1 MFGLVSLLV
10 VLGLA
15 MLIFKYF
22 EAPVIEQGI
31 KAQDQARQISGRGDD
46 GRAAVDSFK
55 TEGKRR
61 GNDLVGLTVTDVTA
75 GGALAAYGLQTGD
88 EIIEI
93 NGTSVGAINDPET
106 AKAMVVQ
113 NGFQGGNPVVVL
125 RQGNKIVLPN
135 KNATGAAA
143 GATTQ
148 PGMPAAPPTA
158 NPPQNNSVK
167 DQLKNLGIQT
177 R

>member
-1 MFGLVSLLV
+1 MRAMFGLVSLLV

-15 MLIFKYF
+15 MLIFKWF
-22 EAPVIEQGI
+22 EAPVIESGI
-31 KAQDQARQISGRGDD
+31 KAQDQSRQISGHGDD
-46 GRAAVDSFK
+46 GRP
-55 TEGKRR
+55 
-61 GNDLVGLTVTDVTA
+61 
-75 GGALAAYGLQTGD
+75 AYGLQAGD
-88 EIIEI
+88 EIIEV
-93 NGTSVGAINDPET
+93 NGTNVGTISNDPET

-125 RQGNKIVLPN
+125 RQGIKIVLPPD
-135 KNATGAAA
+135 KTGVGAAT

-148 PGMPAAPPTA
+148 PGMPPTA